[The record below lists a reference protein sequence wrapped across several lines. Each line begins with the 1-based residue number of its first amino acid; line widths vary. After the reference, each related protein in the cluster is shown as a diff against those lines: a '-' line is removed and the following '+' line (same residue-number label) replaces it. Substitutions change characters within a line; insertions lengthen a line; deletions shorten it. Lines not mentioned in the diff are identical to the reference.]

1 MKKTCLLLCA
11 LAALLFA
18 GGCATQSVN
27 TVEREDPVGSP
38 NVVDDRRI
46 VTDTSLGRH
55 LSVVRVNE
63 GTASG
68 DLARVQVILRS
79 NRSKPMT
86 INYRFEWYDLDGML
100 VSTASGGW
108 KPLRLMGKEQKAIGA
123 VAPNPRA
130 VDFVLKLQEPT
141 VK

>member
-1 MKKTCLLLCA
+1 MKKTCLLLCGMA
-11 LAALLFA
+11 VLLLA

-86 INYRFEWYDLDGML
+86 INYRFEWYDLNGML
-100 VSTASGGW
+100 VTTASGGW
-108 KPLRLMGKEQKAIGA
+108 KP
-123 VAPNPRA
+123 
-130 VDFVLKLQEPT
+130 
-141 VK
+141 